1 MFIISNGVHCMFHRR
16 NYLYYRSSWH
26 MGKMNLFGIFK
37 KIVSVRSLAE
47 GKGSE
52 CIGRW
57 FICDLKSL
65 TWAYCRRLPGVLSGV
80 RATQWCSPTPRVAPE
95 EPGSQGGRLGRGFR
109 QFPHPFGDD
118 EIVLFSLRE
127 VKGVGRRLGASKFL
141 RCLFSLL
148 VKPGLHG
155 LLWSGRD
162 SDGLLL
168 PVTEGT
174 PAHRPRGRH
183 QGASTSRAP

>member
-1 MFIISNGVHCMFHRR
+1 M
-16 NYLYYRSSWH
+16 
-26 MGKMNLFGIFK
+26 
-37 KIVSVRSLAE
+37 
-47 GKGSE
+47 
-52 CIGRW
+52 
-57 FICDLKSL
+57 
-65 TWAYCRRLPGVLSGV
+65 
-80 RATQWCSPTPRVAPE
+80 SPPP
-95 EPGSQGGRLGRGFR
+95 QGGTRGTRGPGGQVGERISAISSSFR
-109 QFPHPFGDD
+109 DD

-127 VKGVGRRLGASKFL
+127 VKGVGRRLGALKFL